1 MMLEDRPPFDGIDLS
16 VVSHAHADHM
26 SARMTA
32 ELLKRNPGVM
42 FVSSPLAC
50 DSLRIVAGNDF
61 GKITERVVSVDPAW
75 KEIVKLQRN
84 NIDVEF
90 FGVNHA
96 GPGREPYKT
105 LATVIDLDGIRLVH
119 LADEFAGSNL
129 ENFEA
134 VDLER
139 AGIDIAFADRMFLA
153 DSVGQ
158 YIMKEYVKPEYIIL
172 MHAEAGELDAA
183 AKQLMPLHPNLIIYR
198 EQLEKRLFAY

>member
-1 MMLEDRPPFDGIDLS
+1 M
-16 VVSHAHADHM
+16 
-26 SARMTA
+26 
-32 ELLKRNPGVM
+32 
-42 FVSSPLAC
+42 
-50 DSLRIVAGNDF
+50 VAGSDF
-61 GKITERVVSVDPAW
+61 GKIAERVVSVDPAW

-84 NIDVEF
+84 GIDVEF

-96 GPGREPYKT
+96 GPEGTPYKT

-119 LADEFAGSNL
+119 LADEFVGSNL
-129 ENFEA
+129 ENFQA

-172 MHAEAGELDAA
+172 MHAEASELDAA

-198 EQLEKRLFAY
+198 EQLEKRLFAH